1 MRREPFGE
9 GLGAHRRIV
18 IGVEGDRVRDPLSVS
33 TIYNVEARS
42 T

>member
-1 MRREPFGE
+1 VRREPLGE

-18 IGVEGDRVRDPLSVS
+18 IGVGGDRVRDSLSVS
-33 TIYNVEARS
+33 TIYNVEASS